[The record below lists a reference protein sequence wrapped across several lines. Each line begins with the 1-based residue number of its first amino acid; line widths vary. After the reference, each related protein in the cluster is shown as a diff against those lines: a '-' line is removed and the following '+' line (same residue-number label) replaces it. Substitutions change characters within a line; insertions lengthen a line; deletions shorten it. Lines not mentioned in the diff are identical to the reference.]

1 LFALFSDL
9 IASYTTAIAPAH
21 RALGYLDEALDM
33 RRRARINRTAWQSHL
48 DNTRRFVLSAAEQ
61 CRDRGKAVILGSGL
75 LLDVPLAGL
84 SALFK
89 DVVLKDVVCFPEIRK
104 QISRYRNARFVEH
117 DVTGL
122 AERLYDLRQKDF
134 QHLPEPQRART
145 DEDHDAGLVVSLN
158 ILSQL
163 WVVPRTYAANQRP
176 GLPHDRLEDWCRQIV
191 EAHYASLASLSC
203 DVCLVAD
210 HAFIKRDGSGSV
222 ISRASTIYGL
232 VLPIPDASW
241 TWNIVPAGNDGRSS
255 SKELNVGAWHMHHG
269 SER

>member
-33 RRRARINRTAWQSHL
+33 RRRARINRTAWQPHL

-75 LLDVPLAGL
+75 LLDVPLAEL

-89 DVVLKDVVCFPEIRK
+89 GVVLKDVVCFPEIRNR
-104 QISRYRNARFVEH
+104 ISRCRNARFVEH
-117 DVTGL
+117 DITGL
-122 AERLYDLRQKDF
+122 AERLYGLRQQVF
-134 QHLPEPQRART
+134 RHLPEPRRARA

-163 WVVPRTYAANQRP
+163 WVVPRAFIGQSHRLFAAEEV
-176 GLPHDRLEDWCRQIV
+176 DEWCGRIV
-191 EAHYASLASLSC
+191 AAHYDYLRSLSC

-210 HAFIKRDGSGSV
+210 HGSVKRDPAGHI
-222 ISRASTIYGL
+222 ISRTSSVYGL
-232 VLPIPDASW
+232 ELPPPDSSW
-241 TWNIVPAGNDGRSS
+241 AWDIAPLGKGNPHT
-255 SKELNVGAWHMHHG
+255 SKELIVGAWRF
-269 SER
+269 SRS